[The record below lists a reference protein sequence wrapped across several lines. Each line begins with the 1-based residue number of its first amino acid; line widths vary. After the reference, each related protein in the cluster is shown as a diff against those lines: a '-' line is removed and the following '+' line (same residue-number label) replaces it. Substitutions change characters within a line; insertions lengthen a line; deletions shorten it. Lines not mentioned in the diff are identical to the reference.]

1 MEIRHPINHNFNL
14 EKCHARLTK
23 DPNKQ
28 CTNNPKPN
36 CNLCGIHTN
45 SKLLVTDLIQ
55 AKPSIHI
62 VKKNSKPVHEFD
74 ASSYTRPTILI
85 QKIWRG
91 YSLRKHI
98 KNYGIASIANRLLNN
113 DTEFLTFENTI
124 DIPYRELFTYRDQ
137 KGFYWGF
144 RISTFKELISHSTTN
159 PYNTL
164 EIGTETIE
172 RFNRLVSQ
180 IDKTINLNIEKPVIA
195 DPNIK
200 LQQRCIEIFQK
211 MDELKQYTQCEWFLS
226 LNLNSL
232 KYLYKEMADIWH
244 HRLGLSNLDK
254 RKYITNGILFNIP
267 IIEISKIADKYKISH
282 ILLDEYEKLVTNGQN
297 LQDRTTGA
305 LWVLSGLTLVSQA
318 ARNAMPWLYESVRQ

>member
-1 MEIRHPINHNFNL
+1 MEIINPINHNFNL
-14 EKCHARLTK
+14 QKCRARLTR

-45 SKLLVTDLIQ
+45 SKLLITDLIQ
-55 AKPSIHI
+55 ATKKPS
-62 VKKNSKPVHEFD
+62 KPIYNFED
-74 ASSYTRPTILI
+74 SSYIRPAICI
-85 QKIWRG
+85 QRIWKG

-98 KNYGIASIANRLLNN
+98 KNYGIASVAKHLLNN
-113 DTEFLTFENTI
+113 DSEFLTFENTI
-124 DIPYRELFTYRDQ
+124 DIPYRELFTYKDSE
-137 KGFYWGF
+137 GFYWGF
-144 RISTFKELISHSTTN
+144 RLSTFKELIIHSTTN

-164 EIGTETIE
+164 EISKETINK
-172 RFNRLVSQ
+172 FNALVKH
-180 IDKTINLNIEKPVIA
+180 IDKNIKTEVEKPVIV

-226 LNLNSL
+226 LNINSL

-244 HRLGLSNLDK
+244 HRLGLSNIDK
-254 RKYITNGILFNIP
+254 KRYITSGILFNTP
-267 IIEISKIADKYKISH
+267 IIEISRIVDRYNISH
-282 ILLDEYEKLVTNGQN
+282 ILLDEFDKLVTNGQN
-297 LQDRTTGA
+297 IQDRTTGA
-305 LWVLSGLTLVSQA
+305 LWVLSGLTLVSQL

>member
-1 MEIRHPINHNFNL
+1 MEIINPINHNFNL
-14 EKCHARLTK
+14 QKCHARLTR

-45 SKLLVTDLIQ
+45 SKLLITDLNQ
-55 AKPSIHI
+55 AIKKPTSPIY
-62 VKKNSKPVHEFD
+62 NFEN
-74 ASSYTRPTILI
+74 SSYIRPAICI
-85 QKIWRG
+85 QRIWKG

-98 KNYGIASIANRLLNN
+98 KNYGIASIAKHLLNN
-113 DTEFLTFENTI
+113 DSEFLTFENTI
-124 DIPYRELFTYRDQ
+124 DIPYRELFTYKDLA
-137 KGFYWGF
+137 GFYWGF
-144 RISTFKELISHSTTN
+144 RLSTFKELINHSTTN

-164 EIGTETIE
+164 EISKDTIN
-172 RFNRLVSQ
+172 RFNALVKH
-180 IDKTINLNIEKPVIA
+180 IDKNIKTEVEKPVIA

-226 LNLNSL
+226 LNTNSL

-244 HRLGLSNLDK
+244 HRLGLSNIEK
-254 RKYITNGILFNIP
+254 RKYVTNGILFNIP
-267 IIEISKIADKYKISH
+267 IIEIIRIADRYKISH
-282 ILLDEYEKLVTNGQN
+282 ILLDEFDKLVSNGQN
-297 LQDRTTGA
+297 IQDRTTGA
-305 LWVLSGLTLVSQA
+305 LWVLSGLTLVSQV